1 MAPNIIREHPNAVR
15 TGAVG
20 AVLLAVVAF
29 LALHTSRQPPPHQAP
44 TITMVMI
51 QPPKPPPPPPPLPQP
66 KMVVQPK
73 MTVPTVKPM
82 IPNQPA
88 KAAPPKAP
96 APAAVPMGTS
106 IHNNGPADAFNLSGT
121 PGGNG
126 FLGGGGGG
134 GGGSRWGYYAE
145 QVQPQIQAALQ
156 RNRTTRHAAAGVGV
170 QIWADASGNVTRVEL
185 IKASG
190 NPAIDDAVR
199 NDVLS
204 HMRFPQPPA
213 DMPMPIVLSLTG
225 QSNL

>member
-15 TGAVG
+15 TGVIG
-20 AVLLAVVAF
+20 VVLLGLAAF
-29 LALHTSRQPPPHQAP
+29 FVMHSARQPAPHQAP

-66 KMVVQPK
+66 KMVQQPK
-73 MTVPTVKPM
+73 VTIPQIKPL

-88 KAAPPKAP
+88 KPAPPKP
-96 APAAVPMGTS
+96 AATAAVPLGTS

-134 GGGSRWGYYAE
+134 GGSRWGYYAE
-145 QVQPQIQAALQ
+145 QVQSQIQSALQ
-156 RNRTTRHAAAGVGV
+156 RDKATRNASAGLQV
-170 QIWADASGNVTRVEL
+170 QIWADPSGAVTRVEL
-185 IKASG
+185 VKTSG
-190 NPAIDDAVR
+190 NPAIDAAVR
-199 NDVLS
+199 DDVLA
-204 HMRFPQPPA
+204 HMRLPQPPS

-225 QSNL
+225 TSTL